1 MPQPPS
7 IRFLRAIVFVAF
19 AFLTAAT
26 ASGQTAE
33 IRSSPTRPAIRVVD
47 GDWGRARPEE
57 IEAVARSVAD
67 VLLRAVGQLEPLA
80 IAIEPGTE
88 HPEVLYKKNS
98 RGEYVIVLSARDR
111 RWAQYAYQFSHELC
125 HVLANFDHRISTRG
139 EPLSRHQWF
148 EEAVCETAALFSLR
162 AMAARWQDAPPFSH
176 WQDYAPWLAAYAD
189 EMLAA
194 EHRRHAQLQRLRA
207 WYVEHGAVLA
217 QDPYARQLN
226 DFCAAALLPL
236 FEADPARWNALRY
249 LNLDGAAAEPTFNGY
264 LARWQRSAP
273 DQHRAFIR
281 RLAVAFGP
289 GGVDDTRSEP
299 APAASA
305 TLVSAWR

>member
-1 MPQPPS
+1 MSQPLS
-7 IRFLRAIVFVAF
+7 IRFLRAIFFTAFVF
-19 AFLTAAT
+19 TAPA
-26 ASGQTAE
+26 ASGQTTE

-57 IEAVARSVAD
+57 IEAVLRSAAD
-67 VLLRAVGQLEPLA
+67 VLLRSVGQLEPLA

-88 HPEVLYKKNS
+88 HPEVQYEKNS

-111 RWAQYAYQFSHELC
+111 GWAQYAYQFSHELC
-125 HVLANFDHRISTRG
+125 HVLANFDHRISARG

-148 EEAVCETAALFSLR
+148 EETLCDTAALFALR
-162 AMAARWQDAPPFSH
+162 AMAARWESAPPFSH

-189 EMLAA
+189 EILAA
-194 EHRRHAQLQRLRA
+194 EHRRHAQLQRLPA
-207 WYVEHGAVLA
+207 WYVEHRAVLA
-217 QDPYARQLN
+217 QNPYARQLN

-249 LNLDGAAAEPTFNGY
+249 LNLDGAAAEPTFDGY
-264 LARWQRSAP
+264 LARWQRSSP
-273 DQHRAFIR
+273 DKHRAFIR
-281 RLAVAFGP
+281 RLEVAFGS

-299 APAASA
+299 APAGSA
-305 TLVSAWR
+305 TLVSTWR